1 MWQQVSSFCYVLQG
15 LSLGQCDQA
24 YWGPLSGCL
33 FKLSRNPSFNFM
45 FYPPPN
51 LESWLTKQV
60 LLRAGTPWV
69 AERFM
74 NLWRG
79 RFGRS
84 YGLRRHNRAFCRAAS
99 SPSNKDGV
107 GQGRRSS
114 DCRLF
119 LTAGDSQEK
128 AQISSLQSL
137 LVHLLH
143 KWYMF
148 DYYPSQRHISK
159 LTAKAK

>member
-1 MWQQVSSFCYVLQG
+1 MGKVHWYGPPYEYIVDLILDDGQHKYFFTRRKTSFQLHVLPPR
-15 LSLGQCDQA
+15 
-24 YWGPLSGCL
+24 PL
-33 FKLSRNPSFNFM
+33 
-45 FYPPPN
+45 PPPN

-84 YGLRRHNRAFCRAAS
+84 YGLRRHNRAFCPAAS

-148 DYYPSQRHISK
+148 DYYPSQRNISK